1 MSCGKVFAGLLSIK
15 LSNNISLIS
24 LIGMISHVVAYY
36 LSFLYIP
43 SSAIMH
49 DTWDVAYL
57 EPCKLTISS
66 LNRYTTDEKSSLHTW
81 RGARAPFRSAQ
92 LLIDMN
98 NF

>member
-15 LSNNISLIS
+15 LSNDISLIS

-57 EPCKLTISS
+57 EPCKL
-66 LNRYTTDEKSSLHTW
+66 N
-81 RGARAPFRSAQ
+81 
-92 LLIDMN
+92 ID
-98 NF
+98 FT